1 MFDGKDDPYAHLR
14 EYRDKLVGVGR
25 NEKLRMQL
33 FIWSLSGKAL
43 TWYTRQVPHKWRDW
57 QQVVEDI
64 ITHFSLNTEIS
75 VDRFSLVIIH
85 NQPSENLEKYAR
97 RWRTEAARLQ
107 PPLDESDLSKYFIRA
122 QKGVYFD
129 KMMSMMGQKF
139 KEPVKMTD
147 FIEEGVKS

>member
-33 FIWSLSGKAL
+33 FIWSLSWKAL

-85 NQPSENLEKYAR
+85 N
-97 RWRTEAARLQ
+97 
-107 PPLDESDLSKYFIRA
+107 
-122 QKGVYFD
+122 
-129 KMMSMMGQKF
+129 
-139 KEPVKMTD
+139 
-147 FIEEGVKS
+147 